1 MPETTA
7 FGPDD
12 LDSYLRRI
20 GWEGER
26 RADAATLRG
35 VHLAHSRAI
44 PFENL
49 DPLRGTVPSLVPA
62 DLIAKLVRGGRR
74 GGYCYEHNMLL
85 AGVLEALGFGV
96 TLLTA
101 RVVVGAQR
109 FEERPRT
116 HMALLVEVPGDP
128 RPYLADVGFGAPG
141 ALLEAV
147 PLTAD
152 VEFHDAGRRHRLV
165 HAPHRGPLELWVL
178 QAYAA
183 TAGAPGVSEA
193 PGTSGESGETGESE
207 ETEESGGGVWQAQYA
222 FTLEPFERPDFEVI
236 NWHIATNPRSPFS
249 SRAYVQ
255 RSTPDRHLLLN
266 GPLLTETHPDGTVKQ
281 RELTDETEARRVL
294 DEEFGIALPDGT
306 RLLP

>member
-35 VHLAHSRAI
+35 VHLAHSRAV

-74 GGYCYEHNMLL
+74 GGYCYEHNMLF
-85 AGVLEALGFGV
+85 ASVLEALGFGV

-109 FEERPRT
+109 FEDRPRT

-128 RPYLADVGFGAPG
+128 RPYLADVGFGASG

-178 QAYAA
+178 QAHAA
-183 TAGAPGVSEA
+183 NREN
-193 PGTSGESGETGESE
+193 GTSAESVA
-207 ETEESGGGVWQAQYA
+207 SGDSVGSGASGAGVWQAQYA

-255 RSTPDRHLLLN
+255 HSTPDRHLLLN

-281 RELTDETEARRVL
+281 RELTDETQARRVL
-294 DEEFGIALPDGT
+294 DEEFGIAVPDGT

>member
-35 VHLAHSRAI
+35 VHLAHTRAI

-109 FEERPRT
+109 VEDRPRT
-116 HMALLVEVPGDP
+116 HMTLLVEVPGDP

-178 QAYAA
+178 QAHAA
-183 TAGAPGVSEA
+183 SGENGENGAPGE
-193 PGTSGESGETGESE
+193 PGTSGAAGTSKTSGE
-207 ETEESGGGVWQAQYA
+207 GVWQAQYA

-255 RSTPDRHLLLN
+255 RSTADRHLLLN

-294 DEEFGIALPDGT
+294 DEEFAIAVPDGT
-306 RLLP
+306 RLLA

>member
-116 HMALLVEVPGDP
+116 HMALLVEVPGDR

-147 PLTAD
+147 PLIAD

-178 QAYAA
+178 QAHAA
-183 TAGAPGVSEA
+183 TAGASGVSD
-193 PGTSGESGETGESE
+193 
-207 ETEESGGGVWQAQYA
+207 GGVWQAQYA

-255 RSTPDRHLLLN
+255 RGTPDRHLLLN

-294 DEEFGIALPDGT
+294 DEEFGIAVPDGT